1 MGPGKKVED
10 IVKEGFIIRNVP
22 YNEYDYPCNCGCG
35 EPMKSRSTAV
45 IIRVIFLVKKYMIE
59 NNLTEFDYN
68 QFSLIDEEFK
78 KYWYEDR
85 KKQKNNSL

>member
-1 MGPGKKVED
+1 MGPVKKVED

-45 IIRVIFLVKKYMIE
+45 ITRVIFLVKKYMIE

-85 KKQKNNSL
+85 KKQKNNSH